1 MGNKTLASG
10 VCKALPKGIKRIS
23 QRTALPVPPQDFLWH
38 SSAPLWCSLGK
49 LAQWMRNSSAQACL
63 LFFFIVEGKMR
74 RRNETICD
82 SQSLLNGG
90 SIYWAN
96 LISPDKVWQWFLH
109 HREHFV
115 CQFGLSLVWAIKEP
129 PILPAIPQSTQT
141 LCERNVKKKR
151 KILSPVFPSTS
162 FQIETLF
169 CKLCKEKWRSHDP
182 SASWYHIL
190 LIKRDLSVHVLHQ
203 PGLSWFLPFHLKKT

>member
-1 MGNKTLASG
+1 MGNETLASG
-10 VCKALPKGIKRIS
+10 VCKALPKGINHIS

-63 LFFFIVEGKMR
+63 LFFFIIEGRMR
-74 RRNETICD
+74 RRNETVCD
-82 SQSLLNGG
+82 FQSLRNGG

-96 LISPDKVWQWFLH
+96 LISPDKMWQWFLH

-115 CQFGLSLVWAIKEP
+115 SLDFLWFEQSRNPPFYQLYLRVLKHFVKEM
-129 PILPAIPQSTQT
+129 
-141 LCERNVKKKR
+141 RKKKR

-169 CKLCKEKWRSHDP
+169 CKLCKEKWRSRDP

-203 PGLSWFLPFHLKKT
+203 PGLFWFLSPFI